1 MCEESIGGLTV
12 STFIVGIWIYEIFF
26 LIMKIRSELT
36 IVISL
41 GGREENEHDFA
52 LLMITSHI

>member
-1 MCEESIGGLTV
+1 MYKESTGGLTV
-12 STFIVGIWIYEIFF
+12 STFIVGIWIYDIFF
-26 LIMKIRSELT
+26 LIMKIRSEVT

-52 LLMITSHI
+52 LLMIPSHI